1 MVDIKKLKDRGSQ
14 LDFYISKILEQ
25 VYDDRIEDYPTHR
38 NLKLRVIDAL
48 RSIGNEELAST
59 IESCQEGNR
68 CESNWCKDC
77 RNSISESYYST
88 LTRHSAD
95 YGTGNTDYLHVTA
108 LIGLC
113 DVSVAGVNQVLKEE
127 ESRWRR
133 IRGRKFGRDYYFDV
147 IYELEL
153 INWRYLQEASYGSEK
168 KKEQIAQ
175 LRYNAGH
182 FFNDI
187 SLLVHW
193 HGITNAPRE
202 TLTEIFKED
211 YYLGSHG
218 QGRVR
223 INKTHQSGLYVQHLH
238 ETKTLDE
245 NLRKIASYPFKDS
258 FRFKHSYEGSDFRSG
273 EYFTRKELGQLVE
286 VYQGVQGPRRK
297 RLRRHSYPKK

>member
-1 MVDIKKLKDRGSQ
+1 MVDIKKIKDRGSQ
-14 LDFYISKILEQ
+14 IDFYIRKILEQ

-113 DVSVAGVNQVLKEE
+113 DVSVAGVNQLLKEDE
-127 ESRWRR
+127 ARWRR
-133 IRGRKFGRDYYFDV
+133 IRGRKHGRDFYFDV

-153 INWRYLQEASYGSEK
+153 INWRYLSSATYGSEK
-168 KKEQIAQ
+168 KKEQMAQ
-175 LRYNAGH
+175 LRYTQGN
-182 FFNDI
+182 FFTDV

-202 TLTEIFKED
+202 SLDGIMKDDYFLGGKAFKE
-211 YYLGSHG
+211 
-218 QGRVR
+218 R
-223 INKTHQSGLYVQHLH
+223 IHKTHTSGLYVQSLH
-238 ETKTLDE
+238 EGKSLDE
-245 NLRKIASYPFKDS
+245 NLKKIASYPFKDS
-258 FRFKHSYEGSDFRSG
+258 FRFKHSYQGSDYKSG
-273 EYFTRKELGQLVE
+273 EPFSRDELGKLVE
-286 VYQGVQGPRRK
+286 VYQEIQGRKRK
-297 RLRRHSYPKK
+297 RLRRHSYPK